1 MFTTILLIVAKKK
14 KSKEVQMLNK
24 IKLVEYISWYY
35 SAIKIQI
42 KVYTTFEIF
51 ERIAFLKQNAQLCI
65 EYDPRF
71 VNIS

>member
-1 MFTTILLIVAKKK
+1 
-14 KSKEVQMLNK
+14 MLNK